1 MYKQDIFTFFVDR
14 HQGKASDSGNVL
26 VKAAVSKTFITG
38 LSADGCSAFILFIFG
53 VLALF
58 SLVSVMTGSEV
69 GGWIGKG
76 PRAGI
81 QTRDAGSTTVHFDWR
96 WTDITF
102 LI

>member
-1 MYKQDIFTFFVDR
+1 M
-14 HQGKASDSGNVL
+14 
-26 VKAAVSKTFITG
+26 
-38 LSADGCSAFILFIFG
+38 
-53 VLALF
+53 ALF